1 MGAFSYIFQKE
12 RKVQQR
18 MAKAREVSEGF
29 SAVQSNLL
37 ILELKLVLGSDITWQ
52 LSQI

>member
-1 MGAFSYIFQKE
+1 
-12 RKVQQR
+12 